1 MEEILFNK
9 PGKKIILLGNEAIV
23 RGALEEGVNFVSTY
37 PGTPASEIGDTFFKI
52 AKKVGV
58 YFEYST
64 NEKVAL
70 EAGIGASF
78 SGLKTLVAMKNFGL
92 NVALDAL
99 FPFLYTGT
107 KGPTVIIVADDPS
120 CHSSAQSEENSRF
133 VALATH
139 IPVLEPSDPQECKD
153 FTKLAFQIS
162 EKFKIPVIIRTT
174 TRVAHQSAP
183 VELGKLAPYRTEGFG
198 AGFVKDPK
206 KFVTLPPRVL
216 EMKKELLT
224 KIEKIKEFSEK
235 SKINQIYRL
244 PKSIDGSSRVG
255 IITSGISYL
264 YVRET
269 LKELTSH
276 QDGGGG
282 LPVLKLGFFYP
293 LPEEKI
299 KNFIKNFK
307 KVLVI
312 EELEPHLEKE
322 VERLAK
328 DVNCKLK
335 VIGKDLIPE
344 VGELRPEIVIS
355 AIAKF
360 ANCKLKAKSGRSS
373 SSRCDS
379 IIENSLKTELPCY
392 GSEGEEEDLSSSPI
406 ENLKLKI
413 PRRLPQLCPGCPYWL
428 VISAIKKAV
437 DLKKVIFGGEIGC
450 YMLFGNSPINLQ
462 DYLSCMGSSV
472 GIAHGIMKASSFAK
486 ASEDKGKLIT
496 FVGDSS
502 FFHAGIPALIN
513 TVFNKSNPL
522 IIILENRTTAMTG
535 HQPHPGA
542 PIIPNGIKIEEI
554 VRACGVKNLK
564 AIDPI
569 NQKEF
574 VATIKEFLNKKE
586 TSVII
591 VQRPCIWIKK

>member
-1 MEEILFNK
+1 MEEILLNK
-9 PGKKIILLGNEAIV
+9 PGQKIILLGNEAIV
-23 RGALEEGVNFVSTY
+23 RGALEAGVNFVSTY
-37 PGTPASEIGDTFFKI
+37 PGTPASEIGDTFFRI

-92 NVALDAL
+92 NVCLDSL
-99 FPFLYTGT
+99 FPLAYTGT
-107 KGPTVIIVADDPS
+107 KGPMVIVVADDPS
-120 CHSSAQSEENSRF
+120 CYSSAQSEENSRGL
-133 VALATH
+133 VLATH
-139 IPVLEPSDPQECKD
+139 LPTLEPSDPQECKD

-174 TRVAHQSAP
+174 TRVAHQKMP
-183 VELGKLAPYRTEGFG
+183 VKLSLIQATRPGGVVGE
-198 AGFVKDPK
+198 FVKEPK
-206 KFVTLPPRVL
+206 RFVTLPPRVL

-224 KIEKIKEFSEK
+224 KIEKIKQFSEK

-244 PKSIDGSSRVG
+244 PKSIDWSSRIG

-264 YVRET
+264 YVREA
-269 LKELTSH
+269 LQELNL
-276 QDGGGG
+276 D
-282 LPVLKLGFFYP
+282 LPILKLGFFYP
-293 LPEEKI
+293 LPERRI
-299 KNFIKNFK
+299 KNFIKNLK

-312 EELEPHLEKE
+312 EELEPYLEKE
-322 VERLAK
+322 IEISAK
-328 DVNCKLK
+328 EANCKLK
-335 VIGKDLIPE
+335 VVGKQLIPE
-344 VGELRPEIVIS
+344 VGELKSEIVTL

-360 ANCKLKAKSGRSS
+360 TNAKYPEGKPSAS
-373 SSRCDS
+373 
-379 IIENSLKTELPCY
+379 Y
-392 GSEGEEEDLSSSPI
+392 GAGQ
-406 ENLKLKI
+406 I
-413 PRRLPQLCPGCPYWL
+413 PFPKRFPQLCPGCPYWL
-428 VISAIKKAV
+428 VISAVKKAV
-437 DLKKVIFGGEIGC
+437 DIKKVVFGGEIGC
-450 YMLFGNSPINLQ
+450 YMLFGNPPVNLQ
-462 DYLSCMGSSV
+462 DYLSCMGSSG
-472 GIAHGIMKASSFAK
+472 GIAHGIKKATGQK
-486 ASEDKGKLIT
+486 IIT

-542 PIIPNGIKIEEI
+542 PVIPNGIKIEEI

-574 VATIKEFLNKKE
+574 IATIKEFLNKKE
-586 TSVII
+586 VSVII
-591 VQRPCIWIKK
+591 AQRPCIWIKSR